1 MNYIEIIVMC
11 IDPKEHLGIVR
22 QISDGVT
29 KELYRG
35 EYRPTHWGAY
45 QDLDACIAMARS
57 MTAQRIVKP
66 VYKWELPHGETYRVR
81 DYEPSKESHSYQ
93 V

>member
-1 MNYIEIIVMC
+1 MNYIEIVVMC

-22 QISDGVT
+22 QIKEGVT

-45 QDLDACIAMARS
+45 QDA
-57 MTAQRIVKP
+57 VNF
-66 VYKWELPHGETYRVR
+66 
-81 DYEPSKESHSYQ
+81 YERM
-93 V
+93 